1 MEFKRT
7 VSESLNTEEL
17 KETIA
22 EALSGVIII
31 CKKVG

>member
-7 VSESLNTEEL
+7 VSENLNTEEL

-22 EALSGVIII
+22 EALSRVIII